1 MIGGMKNENISVVYL
16 FGNGRNVLCRR
27 NRDFVRRRQAS
38 LNLLTEILI
47 ELDGLLD
54 SKRKRHIAGGVLLS
68 VSALFSGLAITVMTI
83 KSEGDLYE

>member
-1 MIGGMKNENISVVYL
+1 MIGGMNDESISVVYPV
-16 FGNGRNVLCRR
+16 GNGRGVLCRR
-27 NRDFVRRRQAS
+27 NRDFIRRRQAS

-54 SKRKRHIAGGVLLS
+54 SKRKRHIAGGILLS

-83 KSEGDLYE
+83 KSEG

>member
-1 MIGGMKNENISVVYL
+1 MIGGMKNENISVVYPV
-16 FGNGRNVLCRR
+16 GNGRNVLRRR
-27 NRDFVRRRQAS
+27 NRNLIRRRQVS

-47 ELDGLLD
+47 ELDELLD

-83 KSEGDLYE
+83 KSEGELYE

>member
-1 MIGGMKNENISVVYL
+1 M
-16 FGNGRNVLCRR
+16 
-27 NRDFVRRRQAS
+27 
-38 LNLLTEILI
+38 NLLTEILM

-83 KSEGDLYE
+83 KSEGELYE